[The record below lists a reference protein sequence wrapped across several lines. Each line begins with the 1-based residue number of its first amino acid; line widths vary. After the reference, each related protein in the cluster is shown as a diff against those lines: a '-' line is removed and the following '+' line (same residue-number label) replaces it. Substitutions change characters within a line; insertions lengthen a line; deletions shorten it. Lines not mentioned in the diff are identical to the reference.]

1 MPATTTK
8 ARKSSAAKQEKLAAE
23 KKALEELLLSSMDHA
38 MKDWSAYLK
47 CLSKVTK
54 YSWNNYCLLWMQQK
68 QRGREFTDMV
78 KGFQGWKTDYKRTV
92 KRGSKSYAIY
102 TPRMA
107 KATDDNGN
115 IIFNTKGKPVMRPIG
130 FGVGRVFD
138 YRDTEGDQPLP
149 DKPDTSHVMEEL
161 DDIGNPKLYE
171 ALKQVAKNRNVEV
184 NEATKSILGSAHGW
198 CEFYNDDGTASEI
211 KVLKDL
217 NNTTKATV
225 LMHELG
231 HAIMHDRNAY
241 EDHKPT
247 SIKELEAE
255 SVSFLVANHYG
266 IPTENKAFDYII
278 GHNKSNPKLRETMKE
293 SGNTIFK
300 AYKEI
305 IEVTDKCLAKEES

>member
-1 MPATTTK
+1 MPATATR
-8 ARKSSAAKQEKLAAE
+8 ARKNSASKQEKLAAE
-23 KKALEELLLSSMDHA
+23 KKALEELLLSSMDDA
-38 MKDWSAYLK
+38 MEDWSAYLK

-54 YSWNNYCLLWMQQK
+54 YSWNNNCLLWMQQK
-68 QRGREFTDMV
+68 QRDREFTGMV
-78 KGFQGWKTDYKRTV
+78 RTFIGWQKDFNRTV
-92 KRGSKSYAIY
+92 KKGSKSYAIY
-102 TPRMA
+102 QPLMVPV
-107 KATDDNGN
+107 TDDNGN
-115 IIFNTKGKPVMRPIG
+115 VIVNIKGKPVKKPIG
-130 FGVGRVFD
+130 FGIARVFD
-138 YRDTEGDQPLP
+138 YRDTEGEPLA

-266 IPTENKAFDYII
+266 ISTENKAFDYII
-278 GHNKSNPKLRETMKE
+278 GHNKSDPKLRETMKE

-305 IEVTDKCLAKEES
+305 IEVTDKCLAKEEVK